1 MIEAHLK
8 RPVPMVLLTAV
19 AADIIESEYRH
30 RRTQGGVVPAT
41 MPLILQKPAGGR
53 ALNDAILRV
62 IPPAKEPLSMRQV
75 SHGDSEEETNDPSQN
90 SL

>member
-1 MIEAHLK
+1 
-8 RPVPMVLLTAV
+8 
-19 AADIIESEYRH
+19 
-30 RRTQGGVVPAT
+30 